1 MTAATSSGE
10 FRAGHLW
17 PSLSVLTV
25 FTYNTWMLW
34 KPLNG
39 NAEIFNGYL
48 SELSASDQPHNLVF
62 RAGDLITAIIVLA
75 MGTRALWLWRRRNAL
90 AELGSGTRS
99 GRWWAVASAALLIF
113 GTATFFDA
121 FFAMDCSPTLS
132 ASCKVLEET
141 GRLSTVHYA
150 HTFTSVGAQV
160 GIVASMIA
168 TYVAMV
174 RSPRQSRTRRRIVLI
189 ISVFEVVALTVMMIM
204 LVLDLPGLGYPQAI
218 MVLVASGWFAAIGFR
233 LVGDSEPPAGADP
246 HAGAA
251 DVSLAGRHD
260 ER

>member
-99 GRWWAVASAALLIF
+99 GRWWAVASAA
-113 GTATFFDA
+113 
-121 FFAMDCSPTLS
+121 
-132 ASCKVLEET
+132 
-141 GRLSTVHYA
+141 
-150 HTFTSVGAQV
+150 
-160 GIVASMIA
+160 
-168 TYVAMV
+168 
-174 RSPRQSRTRRRIVLI
+174 
-189 ISVFEVVALTVMMIM
+189 
-204 LVLDLPGLGYPQAI
+204 
-218 MVLVASGWFAAIGFR
+218 
-233 LVGDSEPPAGADP
+233 
-246 HAGAA
+246 
-251 DVSLAGRHD
+251 
-260 ER
+260 

>member
-75 MGTRALWLWRRRNAL
+75 MGIRALWLWRRRNA
-90 AELGSGTRS
+90 
-99 GRWWAVASAALLIF
+99 
-113 GTATFFDA
+113 
-121 FFAMDCSPTLS
+121 
-132 ASCKVLEET
+132 
-141 GRLSTVHYA
+141 
-150 HTFTSVGAQV
+150 
-160 GIVASMIA
+160 
-168 TYVAMV
+168 
-174 RSPRQSRTRRRIVLI
+174 
-189 ISVFEVVALTVMMIM
+189 
-204 LVLDLPGLGYPQAI
+204 
-218 MVLVASGWFAAIGFR
+218 
-233 LVGDSEPPAGADP
+233 
-246 HAGAA
+246 
-251 DVSLAGRHD
+251 AGRTG
-260 ER
+260 